1 MSNELLDWVQDH
13 LDLIKWLNHAD
24 ENMKYG
30 DIIIHYSGGKITS
43 YDICPRLRQEVKKK

>member
-43 YDICPRLRQEVKKK
+43 YDICPRLRQAVKKK